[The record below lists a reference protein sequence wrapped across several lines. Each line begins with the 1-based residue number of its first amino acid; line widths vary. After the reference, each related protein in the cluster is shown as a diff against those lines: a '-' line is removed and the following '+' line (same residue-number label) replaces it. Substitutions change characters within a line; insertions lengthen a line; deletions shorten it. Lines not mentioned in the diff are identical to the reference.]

1 MALKKVGSV
10 VGLVFMVSIIV
21 MLFLSTQALYTA
33 YASYQNGQID
43 QAGYYFLFG
52 AVGLASSVYAL
63 TKLRVRVGLTPS
75 KELDVL
81 TEIEC
86 GKCDF
91 KNIRKFNEG
100 DYILKTVE
108 NCPKCK
114 EPMTIT
120 SIYQKEKEKKGKGL
134 FK

>member
-1 MALKKVGSV
+1 MALRKAGSV

-21 MLFLSTQALYTA
+21 MLFLSAQSLYTA
-33 YASYQNGQID
+33 YSSYQNGQMD
-43 QAGYYFLFG
+43 QASYYFLFG
-52 AVGLASSVYAL
+52 AVGLASSIYAL
-63 TKLRVRVGLTPS
+63 TKLRIRVGLTPP

-91 KNIRKFNEG
+91 KNIREFTEG
-100 DYILKTVE
+100 DYMLKTAE
-108 NCPKCK
+108 NCPKCN
-114 EPMTIT
+114 EPMIMT

-134 FK
+134 LK